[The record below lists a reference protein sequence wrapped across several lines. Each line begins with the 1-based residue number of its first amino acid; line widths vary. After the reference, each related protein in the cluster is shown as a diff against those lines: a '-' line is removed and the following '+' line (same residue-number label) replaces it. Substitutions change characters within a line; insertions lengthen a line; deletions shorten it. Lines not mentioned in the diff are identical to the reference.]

1 LREPRLSSSSGRFI
15 AGKPNENGRKPNG
28 RKDKAV
34 VDRPAADGHA
44 CPTRPISSIDPSFKT
59 TPRAPFTADGRP
71 LPEIIF
77 KQLGIN
83 SIKVR
88 RALWRW
94 NLPPDRYPR
103 RAIMIDLRNKE
114 MGRILSREL
123 QANFAVA
130 GADLPRHLSELLDRL
145 RESDD
150 TTPQGANLADNSS
163 SERAQRS

>member
-1 LREPRLSSSSGRFI
+1 
-15 AGKPNENGRKPNG
+15 
-28 RKDKAV
+28 
-34 VDRPAADGHA
+34 
-44 CPTRPISSIDPSFKT
+44 
-59 TPRAPFTADGRP
+59 
-71 LPEIIF
+71 
-77 KQLGIN
+77 
-83 SIKVR
+83 
-88 RALWRW
+88 
-94 NLPPDRYPR
+94 
-103 RAIMIDLRNKE
+103 MIDLRNKE